1 MISLDATFNRRVVK
15 AAVGELLRLELPENV
30 TAGNR
35 WALPDPLPRQ
45 LRLVLDKTASDSYL
59 TYTAGERRLEFRV
72 VAGGSF
78 SLLLVNARSWQQA
91 STSFE
96 LYIDASDVESDNYVG
111 PASSPA

>member
-15 AAVGELLRLELPENV
+15 AAVGDLLRLELPENV
-30 TAGNR
+30 SAGNR

-45 LRLVLDKTASDSYL
+45 LRLVMDKTASDRYL

-78 SLLLVNARSWQQA
+78 SLSLVNARSWQQA

-96 LYIDASDVESDNYVG
+96 LYIDACDVDNDAYAE
-111 PASSPA
+111 PASSSA